1 MEYSLKQL
9 EHSIKAFKFASDAKH
24 YADQIKHLA
33 YTISE
38 GNTLTAKQV
47 DKLTYII
54 NLINSDQALKWIVY
68 DGLRQKLW
76 QCVYRG
82 REAIASSFYETHGK
96 DTQQLNGIDF
106 HKRVVKKTI
115 AKDTVLYQWC
125 RMLLTNDGAVLY
137 DSNTKNVTIGEYFS
151 ETKVPQE
158 QLGINP
164 YHDVKD
170 PSGKSVTTTNRV
182 CCSFKLPFAVDCLL
196 TTAKG
201 TFDEWSVAGM
211 RRYAVGGKEQYYIP
225 LSKDQK
231 IKLAQ
236 IAQFE

>member
-1 MEYSLKQL
+1 
-9 EHSIKAFKFASDAKH
+9 
-24 YADQIKHLA
+24 
-33 YTISE
+33 
-38 GNTLTAKQV
+38 
-47 DKLTYII
+47 
-54 NLINSDQALKWIVY
+54 
-68 DGLRQKLW
+68 
-76 QCVYRG
+76 
-82 REAIASSFYETHGK
+82 
-96 DTQQLNGIDF
+96 
-106 HKRVVKKTI
+106 
-115 AKDTVLYQWC
+115 
-125 RMLLTNDGAVLY
+125 MLLTNDGAVLY
-137 DSNTKNVTIGEYFS
+137 DPNTKNVTVGEYFS

-225 LSKDQK
+225 LSKEQK